1 MATINA
7 INNKAYVFNS
17 DTTITAGTG
26 ITVTSGDISCINGI
40 INVGHNTGTTFTKG
54 IRFGYN
60 NYIMIRGEDNDDS
73 DIYIGRSSNIGKF
86 NNFCIIIG
94 NGIANSGSTINRTI
108 AIGKGAL
115 STPTGTVSESV
126 CIGNYSGYKA
136 SGDFKV
142 AIGTY
147 SCRNNKGSYTIGVG
161 TYSLD
166 GGGTG
171 DNNIAVGLGAMM
183 NGSGDGTANTA
194 IGRGAGLNFIV
205 NNGCNYNIGIG
216 LYAGYSYVGPSVNNI
231 FIGKESGYNSSVS
244 TLTGSYNV
252 LIGSLAGSVYTST
265 ESSNIIIGNEVVGVV
280 GESNKIRIGT
290 QGTGNGQQNACYIAG
305 IYNTSVGATAGVV
318 LSDSS
323 HQLGGLAGS
332 AGTVLVGGAT
342 PSFTDSPTLTTVN
355 ATTFDTNVTAAGVT
369 LSGTTLAADG
379 TDSNITINI
388 TPKGTGTVNAPIGIN
403 AQTDDYQLVIG
414 DAGKLITM
422 NKATA
427 VTLTVPK
434 SATVAFNIGTRI
446 LVSQTNTGVV
456 TIAPEDGAI
465 TIVSLN
471 SNTDIAGRYGTAE
484 LIKID
489 TNVWLLFGDLA

>member
-26 ITVTSGDISCINGI
+26 ITVTSGNISCINGI
-40 INVGHNTGTTFTKG
+40 TNVGFNIGNTFTKG
-54 IRFGYN
+54 IRFGAS
-60 NYIMIRGEDNDDS
+60 NYIMIRGGSTENDDN

-94 NGIANSGSTINRTI
+94 NGIANTGSTINRTI
-108 AIGKGAL
+108 AIGRHAL
-115 STPTGTVSESV
+115 HTPTGTVSESV
-126 CIGNYSGYKA
+126 CIGNYSGYEA
-136 SGDFKV
+136 SEEFKV
-142 AIGTY
+142 AIGTD
-147 SCRNNKGSYTIGVG
+147 SCRSNKGSGVVGVG
-161 TYSLD
+161 AYSLR

-171 DNNIAVGLGAMM
+171 DDNTAVGLYTMI
-183 NGSGDGTANTA
+183 NGSGDGIANTA
-194 IGRGAGLNFIV
+194 IGRSAGRNFIV
-205 NNGCNYNIGIG
+205 NNGGNYNIGIG
-216 LYAGYSYVGPSVNNI
+216 YYAGASYVGPSVNNI

-290 QGTGNGQQNACYIAG
+290 YGTGNGQQDTAYIAG
-305 IYNTSVGATAGVV
+305 VVHLSNGLVVDAGDATVTTGGVMY
-318 LSDSS
+318 SD
-323 HQLGGLAGS
+323 
-332 AGTVLVGGAT
+332 
-342 PSFTDSPTLTTVN
+342 
-355 ATTFDTNVTAAGVT
+355 TFDTNVTAAGVT

-471 SNTDIAGRYGTAE
+471 SNTDIAGQYGTAE

-489 TNVWLLFGDLA
+489 TDVWLLFGDLA